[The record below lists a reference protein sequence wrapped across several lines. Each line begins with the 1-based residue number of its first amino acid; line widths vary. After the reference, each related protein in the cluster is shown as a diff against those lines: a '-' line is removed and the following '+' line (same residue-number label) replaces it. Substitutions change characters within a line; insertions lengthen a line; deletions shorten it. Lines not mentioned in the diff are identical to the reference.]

1 MTKKNLII
9 IIALIIG
16 LFAVTP
22 PLQQDELYHNF
33 ADKRHVILCTN
44 TWDVLSNLP
53 FILFGIWGLIISLIS
68 HHSKD
73 LKTYLITFFI
83 GSILVGLGSGYY
95 HLKPNSETLV
105 WDRLPMTISF
115 MSLVCLIMHITDLAN
130 LAKKL
135 FLPLLI
141 CGISSVIYWAIY
153 NDLKPYILVQ
163 FVPMIWIPIHII
175 KSKTSYAPYLWKLII
190 FYTFAKALE
199 MGDRIIYEATQ
210 HLVSGH
216 SLKHISASLSILIV
230 VLLTKKISTPMT
242 GSSD

>member
-1 MTKKNLII
+1 MTKKNLTI
-9 IIALIIG
+9 IIALILG
-16 LFAVTP
+16 VFAVTP

-33 ADKRHVILCTN
+33 ADQRHVILCTN

-53 FILFGIWGLIISLIS
+53 FIFFGIWGLILALKAS
-68 HHSKD
+68 HNKA
-73 LKTYLITFFI
+73 LKTYLVTFFI

-95 HLKPNSETLV
+95 HLNPNSETLV

-115 MSLVCLIMHITDLAN
+115 MSLVCAIMHLTDLTD

-135 FLPLLI
+135 FIPLLL
-141 CGISSVIYWAIY
+141 CGVVSVVYWALF

-163 FVPMIWIPIHII
+163 FVPMIWIPIHIS
-175 KSKTSYAPYLWKLII
+175 KSKTPYAPYLWKLII

-199 MGDRIIYEATQ
+199 MGDRIIYEATS

-216 SLKHISASLSILIV
+216 SLKHISASLSILVV
-230 VLLTKKISTPMT
+230 VLLTKKIYKPMT
-242 GSSD
+242 GSTP

>member
-1 MTKKNLII
+1 MTKRNLFI
-9 IIALIIG
+9 IIALTLG

-33 ADKRHVILCTN
+33 ADKRHVVLCSN

-53 FILFGIWGLIISLIS
+53 FIFFGLWGLILSFKPQL
-68 HHSKD
+68 SKA
-73 LKTYLITFFI
+73 LKIYLITFFI

-95 HLKPNSETLV
+95 HLNPNSETLV

-115 MSLVCLIMHITDLAN
+115 MSLVCLIMHITELPD

-141 CGISSVIYWAIY
+141 SGVLSVVYWAIF
-153 NDLKPYILVQ
+153 NNLKPYILVQ
-163 FVPMIWIPIHII
+163 FVPMVWIPIHIV
-175 KSKTSYAPYLWKLII
+175 KSKTLYAPYLWKLII
-190 FYTFAKALE
+190 FYTLAKALE
-199 MGDRIIYEATQ
+199 MGDRIIYEATL

-216 SLKHISASLSILIV
+216 SLKHISASISILIV
-230 VLLTKKISTPMT
+230 VLLTKKLSNPMT
-242 GSSD
+242 GSTS